1 MMEESFRDEY
11 RLSLLD
17 HRPDE
22 RRTGARRY
30 GATATIRTLDRT
42 AQREWP
48 LWALL
53 DVPLRGRAPR
63 RAATTEITPLG
74 AIRRLVTAIRTW
86 QRRARSRQELR
97 ELSDHM
103 LKDIGLRR
111 EELGYEFPKP
121 FWHRD

>member
-1 MMEESFRDEY
+1 MMEESFRGEY

-22 RRTGARRY
+22 RCTAARRY
-30 GATATIRTLDRT
+30 GATATVRTLDWT
-42 AQREWP
+42 AQQDWP
-48 LWALL
+48 LWALW
-53 DVPLRGRAPR
+53 DAPLTGRALR
-63 RAATTEITPLG
+63 RAETTEITPLG

-103 LKDIGLRR
+103 LKDIGLGR

-121 FWHRD
+121 LWRWD